1 MKEKIFILKSEI
13 KNDFKKL
20 NNIFDKFETAYK
32 IYLDSEEYSRLV
44 ESAFYVNRLFSGFEN
59 MVSSQNFKVK

>member
-20 NNIFDKFETAYK
+20 NNIL
-32 IYLDSEEYSRLV
+32 INSRQHIRYI
-44 ESAFYVNRLFSGFEN
+44 SI
-59 MVSSQNFKVK
+59 VKNIQDWWNLRFM